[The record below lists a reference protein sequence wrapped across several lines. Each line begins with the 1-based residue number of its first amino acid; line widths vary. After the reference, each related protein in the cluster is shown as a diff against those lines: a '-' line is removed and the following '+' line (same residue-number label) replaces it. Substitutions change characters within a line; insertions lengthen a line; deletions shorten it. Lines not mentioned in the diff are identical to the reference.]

1 MTTIDAPASA
11 TRAPLGATRNPELPS
26 VARLALHAVIIV
38 VVVLWLLPS
47 VGVLI
52 TSFRPPTD
60 ISSSGWWTVLE
71 HPNFTLDN
79 YQTVINAPGF
89 WRTLFNSFIITI
101 PAVIAPILIASLA
114 AFGFACTNFPGR
126 NALFMVVIALMV
138 VPIQMGFVPA
148 LHFFRTL
155 SIGSG
160 YGAIWIAHTA
170 YALPFAIFLLR
181 SFFAQIPR
189 DILDAASVDGASR
202 FRTYWSIILPL
213 ARPALASLAVLQFL
227 WVWNDLV
234 MALVFI
240 QKDELEPLTQT
251 TAQLIGT
258 YAQQFNLLSASA
270 VILMIVP
277 LFVFLALQKHFVR
290 GLIAGAVK

>member
-1 MTTIDAPASA
+1 MQAQASTGADAAPSA
-11 TRAPLGATRNPELPS
+11 AHRAFPSAARTALHLVLILIVALWILPS
-26 VARLALHAVIIV
+26 T
-38 VVVLWLLPS
+38 
-47 VGVLI
+47 GVLI

-60 ISSSGWWTVLE
+60 ISSSGWWTVLG

-79 YQTVINAPGF
+79 YLTVINAPGF
-89 WRTLFNSFIITI
+89 WRTLFNSFIITL

-114 AFGFACTNFPGR
+114 AFGFACTSFPGR

-148 LHFFRTL
+148 LHFFRML

-170 YALPFAIFLLR
+170 YALPFSIFLLR

-189 DILDAASVDGASR
+189 DILDAASVDGASKI
-202 FRTYWSIILPL
+202 RTYWSIVLPL

-227 WVWNDLV
+227 WVWNDLL

-290 GLIAGAVK
+290 GLVAGAVK

>member
-1 MTTIDAPASA
+1 MLRRAPADNAEALAPPNRKRTSA
-11 TRAPLGATRNPELPS
+11 
-26 VARLALHAVIIV
+26 ARLALHAALILV
-38 VVVLWLLPS
+38 VAVWMLPS

-52 TSFRPPTD
+52 TSFRTPAD
-60 ISSSGWWTVLE
+60 ISSYGWWTVLA
-71 HPNFTLDN
+71 HPNVTLNN
-79 YQTVINAPGF
+79 YQAVIDAPGF
-89 WRTLFNSFIITI
+89 WRTLANSFIITI

-114 AFGFACTNFPGR
+114 AYGFACTPFPGR
-126 NALFMVVIALMV
+126 NVLFMIVIALMV

-148 LHFFRTL
+148 LHFFRAL

-170 YALPFAIFLLR
+170 YALPFSIFLLR
-181 SFFAQIPR
+181 SFFAQLPR
-189 DILDAASVDGASR
+189 EILDAASVDGASKL
-202 FRTYWSIILPL
+202 RTYWSIVLPL
-213 ARPALASLAVLQFL
+213 SRPALASLAVLQFL
-227 WVWNDLV
+227 WVWNDLL

-277 LFVFLALQKHFVR
+277 LAVFLALQKHFVR
-290 GLIAGAVK
+290 GLVAGAVK

>member
-1 MTTIDAPASA
+1 MQTPAQANNAEAPATA
-11 TRAPLGATRNPELPS
+11 NRERPPA
-26 VARLALHAVIIV
+26 ARVALHAALIL

-52 TSFRPPTD
+52 TSVRTPTD
-60 ISSSGWWTVLE
+60 ISSSGWWTVLA

-79 YQTVINAPGF
+79 YRAVIDAPGF
-89 WRTLFNSFIITI
+89 WRTLLNSFIITI

-114 AFGFACTNFPGR
+114 AYGFACTKFPGR
-126 NALFMVVIALMV
+126 NVLFMSVIALMV

-148 LHFFRTL
+148 LHFFRAL

-181 SFFAQIPR
+181 SFFAQLPR
-189 DILDAASVDGASR
+189 EILDAASVDGASKL
-202 FRTYWSIILPL
+202 RTYWSIVLPL
-213 ARPALASLAVLQFL
+213 SRPALASLAVLQFL
-227 WVWNDLV
+227 WVWNDLL

-251 TAQLIGT
+251 TAQLIGN

-270 VILMIVP
+270 VILMVVP
-277 LFVFLALQKHFVR
+277 LVVFLALQKHFVR
-290 GLIAGAVK
+290 GLVAGAVK